1 MGRGAR
7 DFFPVSK
14 GHRSLPEINLFT
26 LPSPSP
32 FLTPWFELSF
42 CTLCRVLNE
51 EVVCPCF

>member
-14 GHRSLPEINLFT
+14 GYRSLPEINLFS